1 MTALSGFVWFIL
13 GALWVLGIVFAWML
27 MKASWKNKQP
37 DRMSD
42 EWLEKRRRF
51 KEEQ

>member
-13 GALWVLGIVFAWML
+13 GALWVLGMLLAWMF
-27 MKASWKNKQP
+27 MKALKKEQP

-51 KEEQ
+51 KEDQ